1 MADEAPPTLRNS
13 AAQPERDSQP
23 ESGIDAALGGAF
35 NTSGRSNLPPQTRL
49 RFLNVDEAAADE
61 AAAAPPPVA
70 AAPGMFFAS
79 RDDDATRRGD
89 GNEATADQLEGLS
102 IEELRD
108 IATACGIVLTDCVEK
123 DDIVR
128 RVLQDIVK
136 CFGGLYGDCSPLT
149 LEELQNY
156 EWPIKDIVMKFRTA
170 GMRDGVR
177 RTLEEAQKIYEE
189 IPEDVRRTPEAI
201 SDYLWGSKRKDWSHI
216 VAHSN
221 GGSDSADGGF
231 WEDRSP
237 NRSRGNATVSDDELS
252 KALHVDCLASE
263 KAKIRTAGKA
273 AAIAAGLAALVTA
286 APKLIREVQSNK
298 SAEEIKKEVKRL
310 LGEAVWEAMCQAGVA
325 GLHAYLRLSLG
336 PFAGSIVGTFAV
348 ESIVATWAYVHG
360 DASSARRCIERITSS
375 VGIACVTAAF
385 PEGTMGQM
393 IRACIIFTS
402 VNLSETVRERIPIIV
417 DNVSKY
423 VTGKLGLAC
432 TVTGTAL
439 VLCSQT
445 GNAVYIIGLLGAE
458 ASTGTAIASLSGAAA
473 NSAALAWLGGGP
485 LANGGG
491 GMALGQYILTTATYT
506 GYGLA
511 LVGSGVL
518 AWQVWEYAKRPQNV
532 SFCAEVVLGPDDEP
546 EFTGTFRVHLSAHG
560 GNAIGRTAARSSS
573 ASSTTDTFAPGASVI
588 YKDGTSGEVQ
598 KAHEERAA
606 SATPPSTP
614 PPRFIYIMVGVIMG
628 CLMTIIVLALTM
640 GLQEAAVS
648 AVGLLEKVTVPFQNA
663 SRPVLGFYTSE
674 EFHIPAP
681 LVCPPGSQLHGLEP
695 TF

>member
-1 MADEAPPTLRNS
+1 M
-13 AAQPERDSQP
+13 
-23 ESGIDAALGGAF
+23 G
-35 NTSGRSNLPPQTRL
+35 
-49 RFLNVDEAAADE
+49 
-61 AAAAPPPVA
+61 
-70 AAPGMFFAS
+70 
-79 RDDDATRRGD
+79 
-89 GNEATADQLEGLS
+89 
-102 IEELRD
+102 
-108 IATACGIVLTDCVEK
+108 
-123 DDIVR
+123 

-273 AAIAAGLAALVTA
+273 AAIAAGLATLVTA
-286 APKLIREVQSNK
+286 APRLIREVQSNK
-298 SAEEIKKEVKRL
+298 PAKEIRKEVKRL
-310 LGEAVWEAMCQAGVA
+310 LGKAVWDATCQAGEA

-336 PFAGSIVGTFAV
+336 PFASSIVGAFAV
-348 ESIVATWAYVHG
+348 ESITATWAYVHG
-360 DASSARRCIERITSS
+360 DMSARGCIERITSS
-375 VGIACVTAAF
+375 VGIACVTVAF
-385 PEGTMGQM
+385 PRETMGQV
-393 IRACIIFTS
+393 IRAGIILTS
-402 VNLSETVRERIPIIV
+402 VNKLNEIVRERIPIIV

-423 VTGKLGLAC
+423 VTGKLGVAS
-432 TVTGTAL
+432 TVAGAGL

-445 GNAVYIIGLLGAE
+445 GSAVYIIGVLGAE
-458 ASTGTAIASLSGAAA
+458 ASTGAAISSLSGAAA
-473 NSAALAWLGGGP
+473 NNAALAWLGGGT
-485 LANGGG
+485 LAKGGG
-491 GMALGQYILTTATYT
+491 GMALGQSILTSAMYT

-511 LVGSGVL
+511 VVGSGIL
-518 AWQVWEYAKRPQNV
+518 ARAAWNYAKRHKDV
-532 SFCAEVVLGPDDEP
+532 SFCARFTLSGTFVVLGPDDEP
-546 EFTGTFRVHLSAHG
+546 VFTRALS
-560 GNAIGRTAARSSS
+560 
-573 ASSTTDTFAPGASVI
+573 
-588 YKDGTSGEVQ
+588 
-598 KAHEERAA
+598 
-606 SATPPSTP
+606 STP
-614 PPRFIYIMVGVIMG
+614 PPRFIYIMGGAIMG

-640 GLQEAAVS
+640 GLQEAAFS
-648 AVGLLEKVTVPFQNA
+648 AVGLLEKVPVPFQNA